1 MHRVAALVLKGVVAL
16 DFGAVAQFF
25 GHRHRDPE
33 PVRYAFHVASA
44 DGEPVRTGIGVP
56 LGVHGGLELLDAADT
71 VVIPGYEPIAEPL
84 DPATVAALRRAVA
97 RGARVVS
104 ICTGAFALGHAGLLD
119 GREVTTHW
127 AVTDELTRLFPEAT
141 VLPNVLYVRDGT
153 LLSSGGVAAGIDLC
167 LDIVREDFGAEYA
180 NKIARRSVIAPHRAG
195 DQAQFIEHDD
205 PAATNIDMAELLVW
219 LDERL
224 DQPLTVADMAGH
236 IGYSSRSFGRHFQAQ
251 IGTSP
256 WKWLARQRVTRA
268 RQLLETCDL
277 PIDQIARRC
286 GFESTVAFRRRFR
299 DLVHLSPSDYRR
311 AFRGPVS

>member
-1 MHRVAALVLKGVVAL
+1 
-16 DFGAVAQFF
+16 
-25 GHRHRDPE
+25 
-33 PVRYAFHVASA
+33 
-44 DGEPVRTGIGVP
+44 
-56 LGVHGGLELLDAADT
+56 
-71 VVIPGYEPIAEPL
+71 
-84 DPATVAALRRAVA
+84 
-97 RGARVVS
+97 
-104 ICTGAFALGHAGLLD
+104 LLD

-236 IGYSSRSFGRHFQAQ
+236 IGYSPRSFGRHFQAQ

-256 WKWLARQRVTRA
+256 WKWLARQRITRA

-277 PIDQIARRC
+277 PIDQIAKRC

-311 AFRGPVS
+311 AFRAPVS